1 MRSLCVLA
9 LLLAATFLSSALAD
23 ETFSVAPEQAVT
35 IGGGEG
41 DTFGVESLSQKDR
54 MAVLLLRPKGE
65 DCTFRFPLFIGRSV
79 QLRSEDASGQSLLC
93 RATLRSIIDDKRAQ
107 FAADCTPQPRPTER
121 KCPPEPNTAA
131 EISK

>member
-35 IGGGEG
+35 IGGGAG

-54 MAVLLLRPKGE
+54 MAVVLLRPKGE
-65 DCTFRFPLFIGRSV
+65 DCTFRFPLSVGRSV

-93 RATLRSIIDDKRAQ
+93 SATLRSISDDKRAL
-107 FAADCTPQPRPTER
+107 FGADCTPQPRSKER
-121 KCPPEPNTAA
+121 KCPPEGDAA
-131 EISK
+131 AVISK